1 MKRIGLWIII
11 GLFALSLVYLFKPRS
26 EKRASAPA
34 PSSPPRSVTFP
45 SPRKPRININ
55 AASVEQ
61 LASLPGIGSVMA
73 RRIVEYRKK
82 HGPFQRPE
90 DLLIIEGIGEK
101 RFRALVDYI
110 SVEAS
115 QPVGTRNQ

>member
-1 MKRIGLWIII
+1 MKRIGLWITI

-26 EKRASAPA
+26 EKRASTPA
-34 PSSPPRSVTFP
+34 VPSPPRSVTFP

-73 RRIVEYRKK
+73 RRIVEYRKR

>member
-1 MKRIGLWIII
+1 MKRIGLWITI

-34 PSSPPRSVTFP
+34 LPSSPQSATSS
-45 SPRKPRININ
+45 SPRKSRVNIN
-55 AASVEQ
+55 VASVEQ
-61 LASLPGIGSVMA
+61 LASLPGIGPVMA

-101 RFRALVDYI
+101 RFRALADFI
-110 SVEAS
+110 SVGAPHSEK
-115 QPVGTRNQ
+115 TRN